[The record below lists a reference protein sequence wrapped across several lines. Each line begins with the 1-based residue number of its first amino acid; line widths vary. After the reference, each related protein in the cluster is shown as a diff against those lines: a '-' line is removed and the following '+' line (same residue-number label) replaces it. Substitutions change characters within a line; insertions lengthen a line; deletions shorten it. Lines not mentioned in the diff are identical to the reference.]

1 MSKVIKFL
9 IFIIVSMAL
18 LADTV
23 FIIWATNLNALVV
36 APALLSA
43 SYLVYLAAHYTIL
56 KSETATAVGDPNEK

>member
-1 MSKVIKFL
+1 
-9 IFIIVSMAL
+9 MAL
-18 LADTV
+18 LADAIFV
-23 FIIWATNLNALVV
+23 IWATNLNALVV